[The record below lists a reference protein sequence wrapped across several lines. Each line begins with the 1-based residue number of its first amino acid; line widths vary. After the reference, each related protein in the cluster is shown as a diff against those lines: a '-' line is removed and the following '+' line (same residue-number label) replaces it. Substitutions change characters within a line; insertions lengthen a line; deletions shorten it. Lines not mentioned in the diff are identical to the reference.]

1 MKWILTLLCFLC
13 LHDPLVAKITGS
25 HLRALIISDKAP
37 RSMKNSYLHD
47 AYRMKQMLQAIA
59 RYTKCP
65 LQLQMCAGKK
75 SSFRTLKKWLR
86 SLPLSSKDIV
96 FVYYAGKGCPQV
108 GNNLWPSIKFPDRHG
123 CFGRT
128 YTEGEIASQIS
139 AKHPRLTLVF
149 FDCYDQLIKIRR
161 PSRSFSNRPRR
172 SACPPATMGLF
183 LESQGSVVA
192 CSALQGQPSFGIGTN
207 MTSGG
212 LFSAK
217 LIHIFQNF
225 RFGLTDWNSVCADLK
240 DLHFDGGQTSQRP
253 YCEVNVRIPP
263 EDIVTNAKKPY
274 R

>member
-1 MKWILTLLCFLC
+1 MIGVVTITFGNYMKWILTLLCFLC

-161 PSRSFSNRPRR
+161 PSRSFSAEKLRFRIR
-172 SACPPATMGLF
+172 VSLQRYRKSFETHCPPVLTMSWVDCTICPMTRNGKSERKTEDLLKLREAA
-183 LESQGSVVA
+183 LE
-192 CSALQGQPSFGIGTN
+192 LGIKA
-207 MTSGG
+207 SHDQ
-212 LFSAK
+212 A
-217 LIHIFQNF
+217 
-225 RFGLTDWNSVCADLK
+225 VDL
-240 DLHFDGGQTSQRP
+240 
-253 YCEVNVRIPP
+253 
-263 EDIVTNAKKPY
+263 
-274 R
+274 